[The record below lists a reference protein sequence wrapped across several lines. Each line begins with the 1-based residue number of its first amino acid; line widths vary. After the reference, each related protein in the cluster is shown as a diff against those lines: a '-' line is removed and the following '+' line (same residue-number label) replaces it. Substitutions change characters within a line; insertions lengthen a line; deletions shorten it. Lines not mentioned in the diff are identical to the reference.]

1 MKTIEAPN
9 KIYLSP
15 AGVLYKGD
23 KQQESDIEY
32 IRTDA
37 FIEKAA
43 RFLEYHLHYRVEIT
57 QPGTILET
65 VTTREDFIE
74 QFIKAM
80 KGE

>member
-43 RFLEYHLHYRVEIT
+43 RFLEYHLH
-57 QPGTILET
+57 
-65 VTTREDFIE
+65 
-74 QFIKAM
+74 
-80 KGE
+80 